1 MPIVR
6 VATGFELFYRESGE
20 GEPILWIMGLGNDHR
35 GWAFQVPAF
44 RDRYRCITFDNRDCG
59 QTQEASEQYAVADMV
74 EDAVGLLDALGVEQA
89 HVVGFSMGGAQ
100 AQELAIRHP
109 ERVRKLVLCNTYSSR
124 DDRGAAI
131 FRARV
136 FLRDLLSAEDYA
148 RVLLPWTYT
157 YQDYERPG
165 FIENTIETILND
177 PYPQSIEA
185 FRRQVEA
192 TISVETEGRLGQ
204 IRAPALLLFG
214 EDDITTP
221 MRFARALQDGIPN
234 ATLQTVAGAG
244 HGLPWSHPEEFNR
257 AVRAFLD
264 SSSLGR

>member
-1 MPIVR
+1 MPKLQ

-20 GEPILWIMGLGNDHR
+20 GDPVLWIMGLGNDHR

-44 RDRYRCITFDNRDCG
+44 RDRFRCITYDNRDCG
-59 QTQEASEQYAVADMV
+59 QSQLASEPYTVAAIV
-74 EDAVGLLDALGVEQA
+74 EDAVGLLDALGVQQA

-109 ERVRKLVLCNTYSSR
+109 ERVRRLVLCNTYSSR
-124 DDRGAAI
+124 DDRGATI
-131 FRARV
+131 FHGRV
-136 FLRDLLSAEDYA
+136 LLRDVLSPEDYA

-157 YQDYERPG
+157 YQDYERDG
-165 FIENTIETILND
+165 FIEGTIETILND
-177 PYPQSIEA
+177 PHPQPADA

-192 TISVETEGRLGQ
+192 TISVQTEDRLAQ
-204 IRAPALLLFG
+204 IRAPTLLLFG

-221 MRFARALQDGIPN
+221 MRFARALEAGIPN
-234 ATLQTVAGAG
+234 ATLHTVAGAG

-257 AVRAFLD
+257 AVLAFLD
-264 SSSLGR
+264 S

>member
-1 MPIVR
+1 MPKVR

-35 GWAFQVPAF
+35 GWAYQAPAF
-44 RDRYRCITFDNRDCG
+44 RDRFRCITYDNRDVG
-59 QTQEASEQYAVADMV
+59 QSQQADGPYTVADMV

-109 ERVRKLVLCNTYSSR
+109 ERVRRLVLCNTYTSR
-124 DDRGAAI
+124 DPRGEEI

-136 FLRDLLSAEDYA
+136 LLRERLSPEEYQRAT
-148 RVLLPWTYT
+148 LPWAYT
-157 YQDYERPG
+157 YLDYQRPG
-165 FIENTIETILND
+165 FIEQTIEAILND
-177 PYPQSIEA
+177 PYPQSQEA

-192 TISVETEGRLGQ
+192 TLSVDTEGRLGQ
-204 IRAPALLLFG
+204 IRAPTLLLFG

-221 MRFARALQDGIPN
+221 LRFARVLEAGIPN
-234 ATLQTVAGAG
+234 ATLRVVPGAG
-244 HGLPWSHPEEFNR
+244 HGLAWSHPEEFNGIV
-257 AVRAFLD
+257 AEV
-264 SSSLGR
+264 